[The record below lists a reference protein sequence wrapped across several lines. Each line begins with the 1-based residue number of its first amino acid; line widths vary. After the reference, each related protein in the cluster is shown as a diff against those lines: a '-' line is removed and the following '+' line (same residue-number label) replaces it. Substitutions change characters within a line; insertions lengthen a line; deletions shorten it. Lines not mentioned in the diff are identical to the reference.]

1 VTDRPK
7 VHVRSQNNAGGYET
21 TATAVLSPEGTLE
34 VTARFANIYGDVEV
48 IGYQCTVIE
57 ARLNG
62 ALVTDPDRAKRLA
75 ARAGIPEPAPMT
87 WINDG
92 ITRGV
97 RKSGTGWV

>member
-21 TATAVLSPEGTLE
+21 TATAVLSPEGTLQ

-62 ALVTDPDRAKRLA
+62 TLVTDPDRAKRLA
-75 ARAGIPEPAPMT
+75 ARAGIPEPALMT
-87 WINDG
+87 WVDG
-92 ITRGV
+92 P
-97 RKSGTGWV
+97 